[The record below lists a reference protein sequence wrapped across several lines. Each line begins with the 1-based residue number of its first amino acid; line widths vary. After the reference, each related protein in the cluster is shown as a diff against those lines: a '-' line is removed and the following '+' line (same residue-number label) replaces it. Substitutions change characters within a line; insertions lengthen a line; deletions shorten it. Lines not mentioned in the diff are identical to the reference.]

1 MMIKCS
7 NYCSFHYTECSHLF
21 CHTTLSVWV
30 LRQGNLCILI
40 SFICCS
46 SRPSAGII
54 IDIWSCGEPVER
66 GCIIQLRLCHSLWQ
80 MMKSLS
86 GGNKHNNIS
95 YHVIPLYCNHIYHT
109 PESTAPWAVPPPLL
123 AAPLS
128 YIYSIYRHI
137 HIHICIYIR
146 TNTKLIKFCNS
157 MLVTWLGGVTDR
169 LITDGFFV
177 LFNSPVLN
185 GWFLCLYLLTQAPPT
200 SSVGGATGVRK
211 VSGNQGEK
219 MRRKWLKVNQWIV
232 E

>member
-1 MMIKCS
+1 MCVCETERERESPPLYFNLQSRSACLLLCSTPTELRSVPKMMIKCS

-137 HIHICIYIR
+137 HIHIHTHKHK
-146 TNTKLIKFCNS
+146 TNK
-157 MLVTWLGGVTDR
+157 
-169 LITDGFFV
+169 V
-177 LFNSPVLN
+177 L
-185 GWFLCLYLLTQAPPT
+185 
-200 SSVGGATGVRK
+200 
-211 VSGNQGEK
+211 
-219 MRRKWLKVNQWIV
+219 
-232 E
+232 